1 VKRSR
6 KKGLPSWPRKKEVAT
21 TLGLVA
27 MVALGATLAV
37 EAWPV
42 LRDDRAD
49 AAMAV
54 IRPEGIRAGMR
65 FLADDLLE
73 GRGTGTRGYQ
83 IAAKYVASEFEG
95 IGLEPAGDN
104 GTYFQSVPFRQG
116 HVDEAKTSLTLVRN
130 GKEEKLVLRENYVT
144 FADPGRTV
152 SEVEAPVVFVGD
164 GVTAPQL
171 GYDDYKG
178 IDAKGKI
185 VAFAFAAPNFESTVK
200 AHYTSFAVK
209 SANAVAHGAVGV
221 ILLYDPIFEK
231 IYPFREMARDLAFPH
246 MRWLD
251 KQGRPNDYWPEL
263 KGNAVLNLE
272 ATKKLLEESG
282 HPAEEVFAAIKAG
295 KATSF
300 DLGVTARVHNEAKL
314 EDVQSPN
321 IVAKLEGSDPALKHE
336 YVVYSAHAD
345 HLGIGVPEN
354 GDNIY
359 NGALD
364 NASGTAILLELARAF
379 RRMNPA
385 PRRSILFLAVAGEE
399 EGLLGSDYFAHYPT
413 VAKEAMAANLNM
425 DEDLMLWPL
434 EDVIA
439 FGAEHSTLQEVMEA
453 AAKRMHMS
461 LSPDPLPQEVVFIRS
476 DQYSFVRQGVPAVFP
491 VPGFKSSDPKI
502 KPMEIFQNWEATRY
516 HHPGDDMNQ
525 PGLLFDEAAKYARY
539 MFLCGYL
546 VANETQRP
554 AWNKD
559 DFFGERYG
567 KK

>member
-1 VKRSR
+1 MGLISRLR
-6 KKGLPSWPRKKEVAT
+6 KKKVAA
-21 TLGLVA
+21 TLGLGA
-27 MVALGATLAV
+27 MLAIGTTLAA
-37 EAWPV
+37 EAWAVP
-42 LRDDRAD
+42 RDDAAD

-54 IRPEGIRAGMR
+54 IRPDGISARMR

-73 GRGTGTRGYQ
+73 GRGTGTRGYE
-83 IAAKYVASEFEG
+83 IAAKYMASEFEG
-95 IGLEPAGDN
+95 IGLRPAGEK
-104 GTYFQSVPFRQG
+104 GTYFQTVPFRRG
-116 HVDEAKTSLTLVRN
+116 HVDEVKTSLTLAGN
-130 GKEEKLVLRENYVT
+130 GKEEQLVFRENYIT
-144 FADPGRTV
+144 FANPGRTV

-164 GVTAPQL
+164 GVTASEL

-185 VAFAFAAPNFESTVK
+185 VAFVFAAPNFESTVK

-209 SANAVAHGAVGV
+209 AANAVAHGAVGV
-221 ILLYDPIFEK
+221 ILLYEPVFEK
-231 IYPFREMARDLAFPH
+231 IYPFQEMTRDLAFPH
-246 MRWLD
+246 LHWLD
-251 KQGRPNDYWPEL
+251 KQGRPNDYWPDL

-272 ATKKLLEESG
+272 ATKKLFEESG
-282 HPAEEVFAAIKAG
+282 HPAEGVFAAIKAG
-295 KATSF
+295 KPASF
-300 DLGVTARVHNEAKL
+300 DLGVTAKIHNETKL

-321 IVAKLEGSDPALKHE
+321 IVAKLEGSDPTLKQE
-336 YVVYSAHAD
+336 YVVYSAHVD

-364 NASGTAILLELARAF
+364 NASGAAILVELARTF
-379 RRMNPA
+379 RQMNPA
-385 PRRSILFLAVAGEE
+385 PRRSILFVAVAGEE
-399 EGLLGSDYFAHYPT
+399 AGLLGSDYFVHYPT
-413 VAKEAMAANLNM
+413 VAKESMAANLNM

-439 FGAEHSTLQEVMEA
+439 FGAEHSTLQGVMEA
-453 AAKRMHMS
+453 AAKRMHLS

-476 DQYSFVRQGVPAVFP
+476 DQYSFVKQGVPAVFP
-491 VPGFKSSDPKI
+491 VPGFKSSNPNI
-502 KPMEIFQNWEATRY
+502 RPMEIFQNWERTRY

-525 PGLLFDEAAKYARY
+525 PGLLFEEAAKYARF

-554 AWNKD
+554 AWNKG

>member
-1 VKRSR
+1 
-6 KKGLPSWPRKKEVAT
+6 
-21 TLGLVA
+21 
-27 MVALGATLAV
+27 MVALGATLAA
-37 EAWPV
+37 EAWSVP
-42 LRDDRAD
+42 RDDAAD
-49 AAMAV
+49 AAMAG
-54 IRPEGIRAGMR
+54 IRPERIRAGMR

-73 GRGTGTRGYQ
+73 GRGTGTRGYE

-95 IGLEPAGDN
+95 IGLEPAGEN
-104 GTYFQSVPFRQG
+104 GTYFQGVPFRQG
-116 HVDEAKTSLTLVRN
+116 HVDEAKTSLTLVGN

-152 SEVEAPVVFVGD
+152 SEVAAPVVFVGD
-164 GVTAPQL
+164 GVTAPEL

-185 VAFAFAAPNFESTVK
+185 AAFVYTAPNFESAVK

-221 ILLYDPIFEK
+221 ILLYEPVFEK

-263 KGNAVLNLE
+263 KGNAVLNVE
-272 ATKKLLEESG
+272 ATKKLFEESG
-282 HPAEEVFAAIKAG
+282 HPPEEVFAAIKAG
-295 KATSF
+295 KPTSF
-300 DLGVTARVHNEAKL
+300 DLGVTVRIHNEAKL

-321 IVAKLEGSDPALKHE
+321 IVAKLQGSDPALQHE
-336 YVVYSAHAD
+336 YVVYTAHVD
-345 HLGIGVPEN
+345 HLGIGVPES

-359 NGALD
+359 HGALD
-364 NASGTAILLELARAF
+364 NASGTAILLELGRAF
-379 RRMNPA
+379 RRLNPA

-399 EGLLGSDYFAHYPT
+399 AGLLGSDYFAHYPT
-413 VAKEAMAANLNM
+413 VPKESMAANLNM

-439 FGAEHSTLQEVMEA
+439 FGAEHSTLQGVMET

-491 VPGFKSSDPKI
+491 VAGFKSSDPKI
-502 KPMEIFQNWEATRY
+502 KPMEVFQNWEATRY

-525 PGLLFDEAAKYARY
+525 PGLLFDEAAKYARF

-554 AWNKD
+554 AWNKG

>member
-1 VKRSR
+1 MKTSEKWRLTSWLRKR
-6 KKGLPSWPRKKEVAT
+6 EA
-21 TLGLVA
+21 A
-27 MVALGATLAV
+27 ATLALV
-37 EAWPV
+37 GMAALGTTLASAAWP
-42 LRDDRAD
+42 LPGDD
-49 AAMAV
+49 AADSAMAA
-54 IRPEGIRAGMR
+54 IRSEGIRAGMR

-73 GRGTGTRGYQ
+73 GRGTGTRGYD
-83 IAAKYVASEFEG
+83 IAAKYMASEFEG
-95 IGLEPAGDN
+95 IGLQPAGEE
-104 GTYFQSVPFRQG
+104 GTYFQRVPFRQG
-116 HVDEAKTSLTLVRN
+116 HVDEAKTSLTLVGN
-130 GKEEKLVLRENYVT
+130 GKEQKLVFRENYIT
-144 FADPGRTV
+144 FANPGRTV
-152 SEVEAPVVFVGD
+152 SDVEAPVVFVGD
-164 GVTAPQL
+164 GVTAPEL

-185 VAFAFAAPNFESTVK
+185 VAFVFAAPNFESAVK

-209 SANAVAHGAVGV
+209 AANAVAHRAVGV
-221 ILLYDPIFEK
+221 ILLYEPVFEK
-231 IYPFREMARDLAFPH
+231 IYPFQEMTRDLAFPH
-246 MRWLD
+246 LRWLD
-251 KQGRPNDYWPEL
+251 KEGRPSDYWPEL

-282 HPAEEVFAAIKAG
+282 HPAEGVFAAIQAG
-295 KATSF
+295 KPTSF
-300 DLGVTARVHNEAKL
+300 DLGVTARIHNETKL

-336 YVVYSAHAD
+336 YVVYTAHVD

-364 NASGTAILLELARAF
+364 NASGAAILVELARAF
-379 RRMNPA
+379 HRMNPA
-385 PRRSILFLAVAGEE
+385 PRRSILFVAVAGEE

-413 VAKEAMAANLNM
+413 VAKESMAANLNM

-439 FGAEHSTLQEVMEA
+439 FGAEHSTLQGVMEA
-453 AAKRMHMS
+453 AAKRMHLS

-491 VPGFKSSDPKI
+491 VPGFRSSDPKI
-502 KPMEIFQNWEATRY
+502 KPMEIFENWEASRY

-525 PGLLFDEAAKYARY
+525 PGLLFEEAAKYARF

-554 AWNKD
+554 AWNKG